1 MKLNC
6 WFIQKDE
13 YKMTFKHNIE
23 ARPKENAPQP
33 ADNALFSPSLSVFD
47 IEYDSEDDE
56 NESPAHSIF
65 HTLGDDGPELDEMD
79 GKAGTLSDES
89 SNEMYT
95 NASSKQLQNGEIKEP
110 SDEENQKH
118 EQVET
123 TVKAEIDCDQ

>member
-1 MKLNC
+1 
-6 WFIQKDE
+6 
-13 YKMTFKHNIE
+13 
-23 ARPKENAPQP
+23 
-33 ADNALFSPSLSVFD
+33 
-47 IEYDSEDDE
+47 
-56 NESPAHSIF
+56 
-65 HTLGDDGPELDEMD
+65 MD

-123 TVKAEIDCDQ
+123 TVKAEIDCDQWIFLGFDCWLVYLFMENYDFYLILFKMNLSDKTKLS